1 MMTTEDG
8 IICADTITKL
18 GSASQGAVLVSG
30 SHGGIYPAYLARQ
43 AGARAVI
50 LNDAGIGREQAGLA
64 SLAYSQQ
71 LAMAAAVVSYR
82 SARIGDTAD
91 MLAHGVI
98 SACNEQAAR
107 VGCRP
112 GMNCLDAARLLR
124 AAPLSNIPAE
134 PYPEARGVIASSG
147 PRRVI
152 YLDSV
157 SLVVPEDVGQIVL
170 TGSHGGLVGGNKAA
184 ALRVDAFAAVYNDAG
199 IGKDQ
204 AGISRLPA
212 LAERGIL
219 AATVATAS
227 ARIGDG
233 LSTYETGIVSALND
247 PALARGGVIG
257 MPLRELVA
265 QWQTL

>member
-1 MMTTEDG
+1 
-8 IICADTITKL
+8 
-18 GSASQGAVLVSG
+18 
-30 SHGGIYPAYLARQ
+30 
-43 AGARAVI
+43 
-50 LNDAGIGREQAGLA
+50 
-64 SLAYSQQ
+64 
-71 LAMAAAVVSYR
+71 
-82 SARIGDTAD
+82 
-91 MLAHGVI
+91 
-98 SACNEQAAR
+98 
-107 VGCRP
+107 
-112 GMNCLDAARLLR
+112 
-124 AAPLSNIPAE
+124 
-134 PYPEARGVIASSG
+134 ASSG

-219 AATVATAS
+219 AATVAAAS

-247 PALARGGVIG
+247 LAVARGGVIG